1 MDVESQVLQTVDE
14 VKGLLV
20 FGAMVEVVSAEI
32 LVEGSGLEHMVS
44 GSEQGGG
51 GYGSDSFLGAAA
63 AAQAVVLGLEVA
75 VLSAR
80 GRPGALH

>member
-1 MDVESQVLQTVDE
+1 MDVESQVLQAVDE

-32 LVEGSGLEHMVS
+32 LVEGSRLEHMVS

-51 GYGSDSFLGAAA
+51 DGSDSFFGAAA

-75 VLSAR
+75 VLGAR
-80 GRPGALH
+80 GRPGELH